1 MLPGSLLV
9 ARDWQKWCHTPKYR
23 RAQLETNL
31 KLLTQPGD
39 GIGPLVKA
47 IEKARKS
54 VEIIIFRFD
63 RIEIERA
70 LEDAVKRGVVVHAL
84 IAYTNRGGEKNLRKV
99 EMRFLAAGITVA
111 RTSNDLVRYHGKMM
125 VVDRKQL
132 YLLAFNLTR
141 LDIDHSRSFGVV
153 ATNRPL
159 VQEAIRLFESDTKR
173 QPYTPGNPRFL
184 VSPLN
189 ARKELA
195 AFLQGAKKELLIYD
209 MKIADRAMTRLL
221 EERAKAGVEV
231 RIIGKLTRKT
241 SGLAVRR
248 LNGMR
253 LHTRI
258 LVRDRSQMFI
268 GSQSLRE
275 LELDARREIG
285 IILPDKKIIN
295 SIIKTF
301 EADWKA
307 AAASPEESTTEPP
320 DATVAKAA
328 RKVAKSVAK
337 DLPPVG
343 PVVERVIKEVAR
355 EDSDIELDHKDVQHA
370 VSEAVREAVKEAV
383 QGVMT
388 EVTGRKDPAE
398 K

>member
-1 MLPGSLLV
+1 VENGAPLSTDGHY
-9 ARDWQKWCHTPKYR
+9 Q
-23 RAQLETNL
+23 ETYL
-31 KLLTQPGD
+31 RLLTQPGD

-47 IEKARKS
+47 IEKARKR
-54 VEIIIFRFD
+54 VEIVIFRFD

-84 IAYTNRGGEKNLRKV
+84 IAYTNRGGEKNLRKL

-125 VVDRKQL
+125 IIDRKQL

-141 LDIDHSRSFGVV
+141 LDIDHSRSFGIV
-153 ATNRPL
+153 ATNRSL
-159 VQEAIRLFESDTKR
+159 VQEATKLFESDSKR
-173 QPYTPGNPRFL
+173 QRYVPRNARFL

-189 ARKELA
+189 ARKELT
-195 AFLQGAKKELLIYD
+195 AFLQSAKKELLIYD

-231 RIIGKLTRKT
+231 RIIGKLTRPT
-241 SGLAVRR
+241 SGLTVRR
-248 LNGMR
+248 LNSMR
-253 LHTRI
+253 LHTRTV
-258 LVRDRSQMFI
+258 VRDRNQMFI

-285 IILPDKKIIN
+285 IIVPDKKVIN
-295 SIIKTF
+295 AVVKTF

-307 AAASPEESTTEPP
+307 AAAPPRESTIERP
-320 DATVAKAA
+320 DETVAKAA
-328 RKVAKSVAK
+328 KKVAKSLAK

-355 EDSDIELDHKDVQHA
+355 EDSDIELDHKDVQSA
-370 VSEAVREAVKEAV
+370 VKEAVREAVRDAV

-388 EVTGRKDPAE
+388 EVTDGKDPAE

>member
-1 MLPGSLLV
+1 M
-9 ARDWQKWCHTPKYR
+9 
-23 RAQLETNL
+23 
-31 KLLTQPGD
+31 
-39 GIGPLVKA
+39 
-47 IEKARKS
+47 
-54 VEIIIFRFD
+54 
-63 RIEIERA
+63 
-70 LEDAVKRGVVVHAL
+70 
-84 IAYTNRGGEKNLRKV
+84 
-99 EMRFLAAGITVA
+99 
-111 RTSNDLVRYHGKMM
+111 
-125 VVDRKQL
+125 
-132 YLLAFNLTR
+132 
-141 LDIDHSRSFGVV
+141 

-159 VQEAIRLFESDTKR
+159 VQEAVKLFESDTKR
-173 QPYTPGNPRFL
+173 QPYTPGNARFL

-189 ARKELA
+189 ARKQLT
-195 AFLQGAKKELLIYD
+195 AFIQGAKKELLIYD

-241 SGLAVRR
+241 NGLAVRR

-253 LHTRI
+253 LHTRTI
-258 LVRDRSQMFI
+258 VRDRSQMFI

-285 IILPDKKIIN
+285 IILPDKKIIAAV
-295 SIIKTF
+295 IKTF

-307 AAASPEESTTEPP
+307 ADASAKESTVEPP
-320 DATVAKAA
+320 NATVAKAA
-328 RKVAKSVAK
+328 KKVAKSVAK

-355 EDSDIELDHKDVQHA
+355 EDSDIELDHKDVQIA
-370 VSEAVREAVKEAV
+370 VKEAVREAVKDAV

-388 EVTGRKDPAE
+388 EVTDGKEPAG

>member
-1 MLPGSLLV
+1 VWHKGES
-9 ARDWQKWCHTPKYR
+9 
-23 RAQLETNL
+23 L

-39 GIGPLVKA
+39 GVEPLVKA
-47 IEKARKS
+47 IQKARKS

-70 LEDAVKRGVVVHAL
+70 LEEAVKRGVFVHAL
-84 IAYTNRGGEKNLRKV
+84 IAYTNRGGEKNLRKL

-132 YLLAFNLTR
+132 YVLAFNLTR

-153 ATNRPL
+153 VTNRPL

-173 QPYTPGNPRFL
+173 QEYTPGNARFL

-189 ARKELA
+189 ARKQLSELIE
-195 AFLQGAKKELLIYD
+195 GAKKELLIYD
-209 MKIADRAMTRLL
+209 MKIADRALTRLL
-221 EERAKAGVEV
+221 EERAKAGIAV
-231 RIIGKLTRKT
+231 RIIGKVTRKT
-241 SGLAVRR
+241 NGLALRR

-253 LHTRI
+253 LHTRTI
-258 LVRDRSQMFI
+258 IRDGSQMFI

-285 IILPDKKIIN
+285 IILPDKKIIA
-295 SIIKTF
+295 SVTKVF
-301 EADWKA
+301 EADWESGV
-307 AAASPEESTTEPP
+307 ASAKDLNVEAPN
-320 DATVAKAA
+320 ATVAKAA
-328 RKVAKSVAK
+328 KKVAKSVAK

-343 PVVERVIKEVAR
+343 PVVERVIREVTR
-355 EDSDIELDHKDVQHA
+355 EDSDIELDHKDVQI
-370 VSEAVREAVKEAV
+370 AVKEAV
-383 QGVMT
+383 RDAVKDAVQGVMKDT
-388 EVTGRKDPAE
+388 TGKGPPG

>member
-1 MLPGSLLV
+1 M
-9 ARDWQKWCHTPKYR
+9 
-23 RAQLETNL
+23 

-54 VEIIIFRFD
+54 VEIVIFRFD

-70 LEDAVKRGVVVHAL
+70 LEDAVKRGVFVHAL
-84 IAYTNRGGEKNLRKV
+84 IAYTNRGGEKNLRKL

-141 LDIDHSRSFGVV
+141 LDIDHSRSFGIV
-153 ATNRPL
+153 ASNRQL
-159 VQEAIRLFESDTKR
+159 VQEAIKLFDCDTKR
-173 QPYTPGNPRFL
+173 RPYTAGCARFL
-184 VSPLN
+184 VSPVN
-189 ARKELA
+189 ARKQLTS
-195 AFLQGAKKELLIYD
+195 FIQGAKNQLLIYD

-231 RIIGKLTRKT
+231 RVIGKITHKT
-241 SGLAVRR
+241 NGLAIRK
-248 LNGMR
+248 LNAMR
-253 LHTRI
+253 LHTRTI
-258 LVRDRSQMFI
+258 IRDGRQMFI

-285 IILPDKKIIN
+285 IILPDRKIIA
-295 SIIKTF
+295 SVSKIF
-301 EADWKA
+301 EADWSA
-307 AAASPEESTTEPP
+307 ATGPAKEATVEAPN
-320 DATVAKAA
+320 ATVAKAA
-328 RKVAKSVAK
+328 RKVAKSIAK

-355 EDSDIELDHKDVQHA
+355 EDSEIELDHKEVQN
-370 VSEAVREAVKEAV
+370 AVRDAVRDAVKDAV
-383 QGVMT
+383 QSVVA
-388 EVTGRKDPAE
+388 EVTDRKDSSDKDPAN

>member
-1 MLPGSLLV
+1 MVLPLGI
-9 ARDWQKWCHTPKYR
+9 DGHYQ
-23 RAQLETNL
+23 ETYL
-31 KLLTQPGD
+31 RILTQPGD

-47 IEKARKS
+47 IEKAGKR
-54 VEIIIFRFD
+54 VEIVIFRFD

-70 LEDAVKRGVVVHAL
+70 LENAVKRGVVVHAL
-84 IAYTNRGGEKNLRKV
+84 IAYTNRGGEKNLRKL

-125 VVDRKQL
+125 IIDRKQL

-141 LDIDHSRSFGVV
+141 LDIDHSRSFGIV
-153 ATNRPL
+153 ATNRSL
-159 VQEAIRLFESDTKR
+159 VQEAIKLFESDTKR
-173 QPYTPGNPRFL
+173 QRYVPGNGRFL

-189 ARKELA
+189 ARKELT
-195 AFLQGAKKELLIYD
+195 AFLQSAKKELLIYD

-221 EERAKAGVEV
+221 EERAKAGVEI
-231 RIIGKLTRKT
+231 RIIGKITRRT
-241 SGLAVRR
+241 SGLEVRR

-253 LHTRI
+253 LHTRTM
-258 LVRDRSQMFI
+258 VRDRNQMFI

-285 IILPDKKIIN
+285 IIVPDKKVIN
-295 SIIKTF
+295 AVVKTF

-307 AAASPEESTTEPP
+307 AAAPPKESTIERP
-320 DATVAKAA
+320 DETVAKAA
-328 RKVAKSVAK
+328 KKVAKSVAK
-337 DLPPVG
+337 DLPPIG

-355 EDSDIELDHKDVQHA
+355 EDSDIELDHKDVQTA
-370 VSEAVREAVKEAV
+370 VKEAVREAVRDAV

-388 EVTGRKDPAE
+388 EVTDGKDPAE